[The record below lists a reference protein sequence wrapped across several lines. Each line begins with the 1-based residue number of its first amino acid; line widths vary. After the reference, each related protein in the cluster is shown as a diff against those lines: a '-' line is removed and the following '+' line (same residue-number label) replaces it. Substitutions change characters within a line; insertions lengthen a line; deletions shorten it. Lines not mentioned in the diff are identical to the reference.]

1 MAEPVWM
8 NKDNRLEAKET
19 LAPFPPGVATQP
31 ADYKLRISGDP
42 VRKAVTAW
50 LMLGL
55 ASLVGA
61 GIFSILLVLARTP
74 AVQEMTPF
82 IDFFRVALVVH
93 VDLSVLIWL
102 LSIAAVMWSLSSS
115 RDLPRWDS
123 LSFLLAAAGTAIVI
137 ISPFVGAA
145 EPLMNNYVPLLRHPL
160 FYTGLG
166 LFMAGITSHLLRSLL
181 TRRGISGGL
190 DGTAALQFGITLSA
204 LTTAVAIAALIAS
217 WAGISRG
224 MDGQAYFEFL
234 FWGGGHVLQ
243 FTHTLLM
250 MVAWVVLAHASG
262 CRFELTPRLTLI
274 FLIIL
279 SLPVI
284 TVPFLYIAHDIVSPG
299 HRLAFTELMKYGGL
313 SCLPLGLAV
322 FVSLLKAGKPGEDFS
337 NEGKYLRSAL
347 VSSLGLFAVGGVLGF
362 MISGLDIVIP
372 AHYHGSTVGVT
383 IAFMGLAY
391 YLLPRLGFG
400 EPPPRMAR
408 WQPYL
413 YGGGQ
418 LVHITGLA
426 WSGGYGVQRKTAGLA
441 QGVDRLGE
449 VAGMGL
455 MGLGG
460 LISVIGGLL
469 FLVVCYKS
477 VRGRSSQSV

>member
-1 MAEPVWM
+1 MHA
-8 NKDNRLEAKET
+8 
-19 LAPFPPGVATQP
+19 
-31 ADYKLRISGDP
+31 ADYQLHISSENVRRIT
-42 VRKAVTAW
+42 TAW

-61 GIFSILLVLARTP
+61 GVFSILLVLARTP
-74 AVQEMTPF
+74 AIQEMTPL
-82 IDFFRVALVVH
+82 IDFFRIALVVH

-102 LSIAAVMWSLSSS
+102 LSMAGVMWSLSSS
-115 RDLPRWDS
+115 RDLPGWDR
-123 LSFLLAAAGTAIVI
+123 LSFLLAAAGTAIII

-145 EPLMNNYVPLLRHPL
+145 DPLMNNYVPLLRHPV

-166 LFMAGITSHLLRSLL
+166 LFTAGIASHLLRSAI
-181 TRRGISGGL
+181 TRNGIREGL
-190 DGTAALQFGITLSA
+190 DGTAALQFGSTLAA
-204 LTTAVAIAALIAS
+204 LTTAAAIAAFIAS
-217 WAGISRG
+217 WAGIPAE

-262 CRFELTPRLTLI
+262 CRFELTPRLTLT
-274 FLIIL
+274 FLIIMA
-279 SLPVI
+279 LPII
-284 TVPFLYIAHDIVSPG
+284 TVPFLYIAHDIISPG

-322 FVSLLKAGKPGEDFS
+322 LVSLLKAGKPGKEFG
-337 NEGKYLRSAL
+337 NEGRYLRSAL
-347 VSSLGLFAVGGVLGF
+347 LSSLGLFAVGGALGF

-383 IAFMGLAY
+383 IAFMGLSY

-400 EPPPRMAR
+400 AIPVRMAS

-418 LVHITGLA
+418 LLHIIGLA

-469 FLVVCYKS
+469 FLIVCYKS
-477 VRGRSSQSV
+477 IRGRKQPSV

>member
-1 MAEPVWM
+1 MPLQA
-8 NKDNRLEAKET
+8 
-19 LAPFPPGVATQP
+19 
-31 ADYKLRISGDP
+31 ADYQLHIGSEN
-42 VRKAVTAW
+42 VRKITTAW

-74 AVQEMTPF
+74 AIQEITPL
-82 IDFFRVALVVH
+82 IDFFRIALVVH

-102 LSIAAVMWSLSSS
+102 LSMAGAMWSLSSS
-115 RDLPRWDS
+115 RDLPGWDRF
-123 LSFLLAAAGTAIVI
+123 SFLLAVAGTAIII

-145 EPLMNNYVPLLRHPL
+145 DPLMNNYVPLLRHPV

-166 LFMAGITSHLLRSLL
+166 LFTLGIASHLLRSAI
-181 TRRGISGGL
+181 TRNGIREGL
-190 DGTAALQFGITLSA
+190 DGTAALQFGITLAA
-204 LTTAVAIAALIAS
+204 LTTAVAIAAFVAS
-217 WAGISRG
+217 WAGIPGG

-250 MVAWVVLAHASG
+250 MVAWVILAHASG
-262 CRFELTPRLTLI
+262 CRFELTPRLTMT
-274 FLIIL
+274 FLIIMA
-279 SLPVI
+279 LPII
-284 TVPFLYIAHDIVSPG
+284 TVPFLYIAHDIISPG

-322 FVSLLKAGKPGEDFS
+322 LVSVLKAGKPGEEFAK
-337 NEGKYLRSAL
+337 EGRYLRSAL
-347 VSSLGLFAVGGVLGF
+347 LSSLGLFAVGGALGF

-383 IAFMGLAY
+383 IAFMGLTY

-400 EPPPRMAR
+400 AIPVRMAT

-418 LVHITGLA
+418 LLHIIGLA

-469 FLVVCYKS
+469 FLIVCYKS
-477 VRGRSSQSV
+477 IRGKKQLFV

>member
-1 MAEPVWM
+1 M
-8 NKDNRLEAKET
+8 NA
-19 LAPFPPGVATQP
+19 
-31 ADYKLRISGDP
+31 ADYQLHISSEN
-42 VRKAVTAW
+42 VRKITTAW
-50 LMLGL
+50 LVLAL

-74 AVQEMTPF
+74 AIQEMTPF

-102 LSIAAVMWSLSSS
+102 LSMAGVMWSLSSN
-115 RDLPRWDS
+115 RDLVGWDRF
-123 LSFLLAAAGTAIVI
+123 SFLLAAAGTAIVFA
-137 ISPFVGAA
+137 SPFAGAA
-145 EPLMNNYVPLLRHPL
+145 DPLMNNYVPLLRHPV

-166 LFMAGITSHLLRSLL
+166 LFTAGITSHLLRSAM
-181 TRRGISGGL
+181 TRNGIRGGL
-190 DGTAALQFGITLSA
+190 GGTAALQFGITLA
-204 LTTAVAIAALIAS
+204 AVTTAVAIAAIIAS
-217 WAGISRG
+217 WAGLPG
-224 MDGQAYFEFL
+224 EMDGQAYFEFL

-262 CRFELTPRLTLI
+262 CRFELTPRLTLT

-279 SLPVI
+279 ALPII
-284 TVPFLYIAHDIVSPG
+284 TVPFLYVAHDIVSPG

-322 FVSLLKAGKPGEDFS
+322 LVSLLKAGKPGTEFG
-337 NEGKYLRSAL
+337 NEGRYLRSAL
-347 VSSLGLFAVGGVLGF
+347 ISSLGLFTVGGMLGF

-383 IAFMGLAY
+383 IAFMGLSY
-391 YLLPRLGFG
+391 YLLPRLGFA
-400 EPPPRMAR
+400 EVPVRMAS

-418 LVHITGLA
+418 LLHIIGLA

-441 QGVDRLGE
+441 QGVDRSGE
-449 VAGMGL
+449 IAGMGL

-469 FLVVCYKS
+469 FLIVCYKS
-477 VRGRSSQSV
+477 IRGRRNSSA

>member
-1 MAEPVWM
+1 M
-8 NKDNRLEAKET
+8 
-19 LAPFPPGVATQP
+19 LA
-31 ADYKLRISGDP
+31 
-42 VRKAVTAW
+42 
-50 LMLGL
+50 L

-61 GIFSILLVLARTP
+61 GVFSILLVLARTP
-74 AVQEMTPF
+74 TIQELTPF

-102 LSIAAVMWSLSSS
+102 LSMAGVMWSLSSK
-115 RDLPRWDS
+115 RDLPGWDRI
-123 LSFLLAAAGTAIVI
+123 SFLLAATGTAIVI

-145 EPLMNNYVPLLRHPL
+145 DPIMNNYVPLLRHPI

-166 LFMAGITSHLLRSLL
+166 LFTAGIASHLLRSAL
-181 TRRGISGGL
+181 TRTGIREGL
-190 DGTAALQFGITLSA
+190 DGTTALQFGSTLA
-204 LTTAVAIAALIAS
+204 AVTTAAAIAAFIAS
-217 WAGISRG
+217 WAGIPG
-224 MDGQAYFEFL
+224 EINGQAYFEFL

-262 CRFELTPRLTLI
+262 CRFELAPGLTLT

-279 SLPVI
+279 ALPIIV
-284 TVPFLYIAHDIVSPG
+284 VPFLYIAHDIISPG

-322 FVSLLKAGKPGEDFS
+322 LLSLIKAGKPGEEPG
-337 NEGKYLRSAL
+337 NEGRYLRSAL
-347 VSSLGLFAVGGVLGF
+347 LSSLILFAVGGALGF

-383 IAFMGLAY
+383 IAFMGLSY

-400 EPPPRMAR
+400 PVPVRMAR
-408 WQPYL
+408 LQPFL

-418 LVHITGLA
+418 LLHIIGLA

-441 QGVDRLGE
+441 QGLDRLGE
-449 VAGMGL
+449 FAGMGL
-455 MGLGG
+455 IGLGG
-460 LISVIGGLL
+460 LVSVMGGLL
-469 FLVVCYKS
+469 FLIVCYKS
-477 VRGRSSQSV
+477 IRGGKQATT

>member
-1 MAEPVWM
+1 MQ
-8 NKDNRLEAKET
+8 T
-19 LAPFPPGVATQP
+19 
-31 ADYKLRISGDP
+31 ADYQLHISSEH
-42 VRKAVTAW
+42 VRKITTAW

-74 AVQEMTPF
+74 AIQEMTPL
-82 IDFFRVALVVH
+82 IDFFRIALVIH

-102 LSIAAVMWSLSSS
+102 LSMAGVMWSLSSS
-115 RDLPRWDS
+115 RDLPGWDRF
-123 LSFLLAAAGTAIVI
+123 SFLLAAVGTAIVI
-137 ISPFVGAA
+137 VSPFVGAA
-145 EPLMNNYVPLLRHPL
+145 DPLMNNYVPLLRHPV

-166 LFMAGITSHLLRSLL
+166 LFTAGVASHLLRSAI
-181 TRRGISGGL
+181 TRNGIREGL
-190 DGTAALQFGITLSA
+190 DGTAALQFGSTLAA
-204 LTTAVAIAALIAS
+204 LTTAVAIAAFIAS
-217 WAGISRG
+217 WAGIPVEI
-224 MDGQAYFEFL
+224 DGQAYFEFL

-262 CRFELTPRLTLI
+262 CRFELTPRLTLT

-279 SLPVI
+279 ALPII
-284 TVPFLYIAHDIVSPG
+284 TVPFLYIAHDIISPG

-322 FVSLLKAGKPGEDFS
+322 LVSLLKAGKPGEEFG
-337 NEGKYLRSAL
+337 NEGRYLRSAL
-347 VSSLGLFAVGGVLGF
+347 LSSLGLFAVGGALGF

-383 IAFMGLAY
+383 IAFMGLSY

-400 EPPPRMAR
+400 ALPPRMAS

-418 LVHITGLA
+418 LLHIIGLA

-460 LISVIGGLL
+460 LISVIGGFL
-469 FLVVCYKS
+469 FLIVCYKS
-477 VRGRSSQSV
+477 IRGRNQLAV

>member
-1 MAEPVWM
+1 MQ
-8 NKDNRLEAKET
+8 T
-19 LAPFPPGVATQP
+19 
-31 ADYKLRISGDP
+31 ADYQLHISSEH
-42 VRKAVTAW
+42 VRKITTAW

-74 AVQEMTPF
+74 AIQEMTPL
-82 IDFFRVALVVH
+82 IDFFRIALVVH

-102 LSIAAVMWSLSSS
+102 LSMAGVMWSLSSS
-115 RDLPRWDS
+115 RDLPGWDRF
-123 LSFLLAAAGTAIVI
+123 SFLLAAVGTAIVI
-137 ISPFVGAA
+137 VSPFVGAA
-145 EPLMNNYVPLLRHPL
+145 DPLMNNYVPLLRHPV

-166 LFMAGITSHLLRSLL
+166 LFTAGVASHLLRSAI
-181 TRRGISGGL
+181 TRNGIREGL
-190 DGTAALQFGITLSA
+190 DGTAALQFGSTLAA
-204 LTTAVAIAALIAS
+204 LTTAVAIAAFIAS
-217 WAGISRG
+217 WAGIPVEI
-224 MDGQAYFEFL
+224 DGQAYFEFL

-262 CRFELTPRLTLI
+262 CRFELTPRLTLT
-274 FLIIL
+274 FLIIMA
-279 SLPVI
+279 LPII
-284 TVPFLYIAHDIVSPG
+284 TVPFLYIAHDITSPG

-322 FVSLLKAGKPGEDFS
+322 LVSLLKAGKPGEEFG
-337 NEGKYLRSAL
+337 NEGRYLRSAL
-347 VSSLGLFAVGGVLGF
+347 LSSLGLFAVGGALGF

-383 IAFMGLAY
+383 IAFMGLSY

-400 EPPPRMAR
+400 ALPPRMAS

-418 LVHITGLA
+418 LLHIIGLA

-460 LISVIGGLL
+460 LISVIGGFL

-477 VRGRSSQSV
+477 IRGRNQPAV

>member
-1 MAEPVWM
+1 M
-8 NKDNRLEAKET
+8 NKDSRREAKKT
-19 LAPFPPGVATQP
+19 LTRFPPRLATQQ
-31 ADYKLRISGDP
+31 ADYQLRISSDP
-42 VRKAVTAW
+42 VRKVATAW

-61 GIFSILLVLARTP
+61 GFFSILLVLARTP
-74 AVQEMTPF
+74 AIQQMTPF

-102 LSIAAVMWSLSSS
+102 LSIAGVMWSLSS
-115 RDLPRWDS
+115 RGDLPGWDRF
-123 LSFLLAAAGTAIVI
+123 SFLLAAAGTAIVI

-145 EPLMNNYVPLLRHPL
+145 EPIMSNYVPLLRHPV

-181 TRRGISGGL
+181 TRRGVRSGL
-190 DGTAALQFGITLSA
+190 DGTAALQFGITLAA
-204 LTTAVAIAALIAS
+204 LTTAAAIASLMAS
-217 WAGISRG
+217 WAGVPGG

-234 FWGGGHVLQ
+234 FWGSGHVLQ

-274 FLIIL
+274 FLLIL
-279 SLPVI
+279 ALPVI

-322 FVSLLKAGKPGEDFS
+322 FVSLLKAGKPGEAYG

-347 VSSLGLFAVGGVLGF
+347 VSSLGLFTVGGVLGF

-400 EPPPRMAR
+400 ELPPRMAR

-418 LVHITGLA
+418 LIHIIGLA

-449 VAGMGL
+449 IAGMGL

-469 FLVVCYKS
+469 FLIVCYKS
-477 VRGRSSQSV
+477 IRGGISPSV

>member
-1 MAEPVWM
+1 MHA
-8 NKDNRLEAKET
+8 
-19 LAPFPPGVATQP
+19 
-31 ADYKLRISGDP
+31 ADYQLHIRSENVRRIT
-42 VRKAVTAW
+42 TAW

-74 AVQEMTPF
+74 AIQEITPL
-82 IDFFRVALVVH
+82 IDFFRIALVVH

-102 LSIAAVMWSLSSS
+102 LSMAGVMWSLSSS
-115 RDLPRWDS
+115 RDLPGWDR
-123 LSFLLAAAGTAIVI
+123 LSFLLAAAGTAIII

-145 EPLMNNYVPLLRHPL
+145 DPLMNNYVPLLRHPV
-160 FYTGLG
+160 FYTGLV
-166 LFMAGITSHLLRSLL
+166 LFTAGIASHLLRSAI
-181 TRRGISGGL
+181 TRNGIREGL
-190 DGTAALQFGITLSA
+190 DGTAALQFGSTLAA
-204 LTTAVAIAALIAS
+204 LTTAVAIAAFIAS
-217 WAGISRG
+217 WAGIPTEI
-224 MDGQAYFEFL
+224 DGQAYFEFL

-262 CRFELTPRLTLI
+262 CRFELTPRLTLT
-274 FLIIL
+274 FLIIMA
-279 SLPVI
+279 LPII
-284 TVPFLYIAHDIVSPG
+284 TVPFLYIAHDIISPG

-322 FVSLLKAGKPGEDFS
+322 LVSLLKAGKPGKEFG
-337 NEGKYLRSAL
+337 NEGRYLRSAL
-347 VSSLGLFAVGGVLGF
+347 LSSLGLFAVGGALGF

-383 IAFMGLAY
+383 IAFMGLSY

-400 EPPPRMAR
+400 AIPVRMAS

-418 LVHITGLA
+418 LLHIIGLA

-469 FLVVCYKS
+469 FLIVCYKS
-477 VRGRSSQSV
+477 IRGRKQPSV

>member
-1 MAEPVWM
+1 MT
-8 NKDNRLEAKET
+8 KDNGLEARDT
-19 LAPFPPGVATQP
+19 LARFPPGITPQP
-31 ADYKLRISGDP
+31 ADYMLRISSDS
-42 VRKAVTAW
+42 VRKAATAW
-50 LMLGL
+50 LMLAL

-74 AVQEMTPF
+74 VIQEMTPF

-102 LSIAAVMWSLSSS
+102 LSIAGLMWSLSSKG
-115 RDLPRWDS
+115 DLPGWDR

-145 EPLMNNYVPLLRHPL
+145 EPLMNNYVPLLRHPMY
-160 FYTGLG
+160 YTGLG

-181 TRRGISGGL
+181 TLRGIKGGL
-190 DGTAALQFGITLSA
+190 DGTAALQFGITLAA
-204 LTTAVAIAALIAS
+204 LTTVAAIAAFIAS
-217 WAGISRG
+217 WAGIPGG

-243 FTHTLLM
+243 FTNTLLM

-279 SLPVI
+279 ALPVI
-284 TVPFLYIAHDIVSPG
+284 TVPFLYVAHDIVSPG
-299 HRLAFTELMKYGGL
+299 HRLAFTELMKFGGL

-322 FVSLLKAGKPGEDFS
+322 FVSLLKAGKPGEAHGD
-337 NEGKYLRSAL
+337 EGKYLRSAL
-347 VSSLGLFAVGGVLGF
+347 VSSLGLFTVGGVLGF

-418 LVHITGLA
+418 LLHIIGLA

-449 VAGMGL
+449 IAGMGL

-460 LISVIGGLL
+460 LVSVIGGLL
-469 FLVVCYKS
+469 FLIVCYKS
-477 VRGRSSQSV
+477 IRRRNAPSV